1 MTFHREETAQI
12 PESDLEGMSLDTL
25 AVRAGQLRTAQLE
38 HSDAIFP
45 TSSFVYAS
53 AAQAA
58 ARFGG
63 EEPGNI
69 YSRFT
74 NPTVQAFEG
83 RIAAMEGGER
93 AVATSS
99 GMAAILS
106 TCMALLKTGDH
117 VICSRGVFGTTN
129 VLFQKYMAK
138 FGVET
143 SFVSLTDAQEWAGA
157 MRPNTRMLFV
167 ETPSNPL
174 CEVAD
179 MAALAKLA
187 HDNNALFV
195 VDNCFCTPVLQ
206 RPLEHGADIVIHSAT
221 KYLDGQGRCVGGVVV
236 GPTKLMDEVYG
247 FLRSAGPTMSPFNA
261 WVFHKGLETLPI
273 RMRAHCDNALELAVW
288 LEEQPAVERVYYAG
302 LQSHPQHELAKK
314 QQKGFG
320 GVLSFCLKGGREE
333 AWKFI
338 DATRMISITANL
350 GDVKTTITH
359 PATTTHGRLSP
370 EDKSRAGITENLLRV
385 SVGIE
390 AVEDLKTDLYRGFQE
405 LQNASNT

>member
-1 MTFHREETAQI
+1 MTFGHDEHQWI

-25 AVRAGQLRTAQLE
+25 AVRAGQIRTGQLE

-45 TSSFVYAS
+45 TSSFVYGS

-63 EEPGNI
+63 EEAGNI

-83 RIAAMEGGER
+83 RIAAMEGGEK
-93 AVATSS
+93 AVATAS
-99 GMAAILS
+99 GMSAILA
-106 TCMALLKTGDH
+106 TCMSLLQAGDH
-117 VICSRGVFGTTN
+117 VVCSRGVFGTTN
-129 VLFQKYMAK
+129 VLFQKYMAR

-143 SFVSLTDAQEWAGA
+143 TFVSVTDMDGWQSAV
-157 MRPNTRMLFV
+157 RPETRMLFL

-179 MAALAKLA
+179 MAGLSALAKA
-187 HDNNALFV
+187 SDALLV

-206 RPLEHGADIVIHSAT
+206 RPLEQGADLVIHSAT

-236 GPTKLMDEVYG
+236 GPARYLDEIYG
-247 FLRSAGPTMSPFNA
+247 FIRSAGPTMSPFNA
-261 WVFHKGLETLPI
+261 WVFQKGLETLPI
-273 RMRAHCDNALELAVW
+273 RMRAHCDNALELARW
-288 LEEQPAVERVYYAG
+288 LEQQPAVTNVFYAG
-302 LQSHPQHELAKK
+302 LESHPQHELAKR
-314 QQKGFG
+314 QQSGFG
-320 GVLSFCLKGGREE
+320 GIVSFELAGGRDH
-333 AWKFI
+333 AWRFI

-370 EDKSRAGITENLLRV
+370 EDKDKAGITEGLIRL

-390 AVEDLKTDLYRGFQE
+390 AIDDLKADLQRGFQALNE
-405 LQNASNT
+405 LIDQ

>member
-1 MTFHREETAQI
+1 MTNSREEHIQI
-12 PESDLEGMSLDTL
+12 PEPDLEGMSLDTL
-25 AVRAGQLRTAQLE
+25 AVRAGQIRTGQLE
-38 HSDAIFP
+38 HSDPIFP
-45 TSSFVYAS
+45 TSSFVYNS

-74 NPTVQAFEG
+74 NPTVQAFEN

-93 AVATSS
+93 AVATAS

-106 TCMALLKTGDH
+106 TCMALLQAGDH

-129 VLFQKYMAK
+129 VLLEKYLGK

-143 SFVSLTDAQEWAGA
+143 TFVSLTDMAAWQQAVTPA
-157 MRPNTRMLFV
+157 TRMLFI

-179 MAALAKLA
+179 MAALAGLA
-187 HDNNALFV
+187 HAIDALFV

-206 RPLEHGADIVIHSAT
+206 KPLEQGADIVVHSAT

-236 GPTKLMDEVYG
+236 GPSRYLDEVYS
-247 FLRSAGPTMSPFNA
+247 FIRSAGPALSPFNA
-261 WVFHKGLETLPI
+261 WVFQKGLETLPI
-273 RMRAHCDNALELAVW
+273 RMRAHCDNGLQLALW
-288 LEEQPAVERVYYAG
+288 LKEQPQVEEVFYAG
-302 LQSHPQHELAKK
+302 LPEHPQHELAKR
-314 QQKGFG
+314 QQRGFG
-320 GVLSFCLKGGREE
+320 GIVSFRVKGGREA
-333 AWKFI
+333 AWSFI
-338 DATRMISITANL
+338 DGTRMISITANL
-350 GDVKTTITH
+350 GDVKTTVTH

-370 EDKSRAGITENLLRV
+370 EDREKAGITENLVRL

-390 AVEDLKTDLYRGFQE
+390 AVEDLKADLARGLAAVQ
-405 LQNASNT
+405 

>member
-1 MTFHREETAQI
+1 MTFGRDEQVWI
-12 PESDLEGMSLDTL
+12 PESDLEGMSVDTL
-25 AVRAGQLRTAQLE
+25 AVRAGQIRTGQLE

-45 TSSFVYAS
+45 TSSFVYGS

-74 NPTVQAFEG
+74 NPTVQAFEA

-93 AVATSS
+93 GVATAS

-106 TCMALLKTGDH
+106 TCMSLLKSGDH

-129 VLFQKYMAK
+129 VLFQKYMAR

-143 SFVSLTDAQEWAGA
+143 SFVSLTNTDEWKAEI
-157 MRPNTRMLFV
+157 RPATRMLFL

-179 MAALAKLA
+179 LAALSAIA
-187 HDNNALFV
+187 RENDALLV

-206 RPLEHGADIVIHSAT
+206 RPLEQGADIVIHSAT

-236 GPTKLMDEVYG
+236 GPARYLDEIYG

-261 WVFHKGLETLPI
+261 WVFQKGLETLPI
-273 RMRAHCDNALELAVW
+273 RMRAHCDNALELALW
-288 LEEQPAVERVYYAG
+288 LEQQDCVEKVYYAG

-314 QQKGFG
+314 QQDGFG
-320 GVLSFCLKGGREE
+320 GVLSFLVRGGREQ

-370 EDKSRAGITENLLRV
+370 EDKARAGITENLIRL

-390 AVEDLKTDLYRGFQE
+390 SIKDLKTDLDRGFQA
-405 LQNASNT
+405 LKD